1 MTDLNSKTEKVEI
14 RLTKSEKE
22 RLKQFAAQKHISMS
36 ELIRW
41 LCEDIFKI
49 KEED

>member
-22 RLKQFAAQKHISMS
+22 RLKQFAAR
-36 ELIRW
+36 LTW
-41 LCEDIFKI
+41 LLWQTKRQSI
-49 KEED
+49 